1 MRAAD
6 IEPIFTVIFARVRR
20 RQSSTERVGFSAAN
34 YTHARLPLGLYAGHV
49 AVYQHTIVV
58 AISAGPDRYDNF
70 TNKSISRRF
79 PVNIYINTY
88 LFIHN
93 LSHDW
98 Q

>member
-20 RQSSTERVGFSAAN
+20 RQSSTERVGISAAN

-49 AVYQHTIVV
+49 AVYQPYNRRRDICQDLTDMTILQ
-58 AISAGPDRYDNF
+58 
-70 TNKSISRRF
+70 
-79 PVNIYINTY
+79 IN
-88 LFIHN
+88 
-93 LSHDW
+93 